1 MARWKTLLLAGALGC
16 WPALGFAQGNLP
28 VPPVAPGGDQGV
40 PALPPGANT
49 GTASVPVSVSGS
61 AMTAPTSSR
70 PGRVSLS
77 DMGSRGSMAAGVPDV
92 SGMPKPEGSMTYTGT
107 NFNGMNQMVLQSGDV
122 QGSFLPAGANNF
134 CAQCPVGVE
143 PCGTTIQA
151 KGPSGL
157 LFDGGVNWYHTR
169 RNDPSIL
176 YSTVVGSDFG
186 DISVSQQQDYAN
198 HTAAGWWVG
207 LGYLTADGWF
217 GMVTY
222 RSYKDTIDNSRVFN
236 DGVDPNFNIQYIG
249 PGPLGSGA
257 GGGDV
262 PAGGF
267 LDRLWDI
274 KWENLDIMGGT
285 VISPAKCLD
294 LTFAAGLRVTKLEQ
308 NYNAF
313 IDRGDGSSNG
323 QALFS
328 KLSGVGLRTGMEA
341 RIYPVQPLT
350 LYAKGYT
357 SLIYANRLEQA
368 AQVFVQADGTTS
380 GSFTSY
386 ERQEIMPVLE
396 LGFGADVS
404 LFRGSL
410 IIGAGYDFNY
420 LWEAGSTYSE
430 QSTNPRAARHVNL
443 TIDGLNV
450 HATLLW

>member
-28 VPPVAPGGDQGV
+28 VPPAAPGGDQGV

-49 GTASVPVSVSGS
+49 STASVPVTVSGS
-61 AMTAPTSSR
+61 AMMAPTTSR

-77 DMGSRGSMAAGVPDV
+77 DMGSRGNTVAGVPDV
-92 SGMPKPEGSMTYTGT
+92 SGMPKAEGGMTYT
-107 NFNGMNQMVLQSGDV
+107 GMNQMVMQSGDV
-122 QGSFLPAGANNF
+122 QGSFMPAGANNF
-134 CAQCPVGVE
+134 CAQCPVGIE

-151 KGPSGL
+151 KGPCGIL
-157 LFDGGVNWYHTR
+157 VDGGVNWFNTR
-169 RNDPSIL
+169 RNDPSVL
-176 YSTVVGSDFG
+176 FSTVLTTNFG
-186 DISVSQQQDYAN
+186 DVNVSQQQDYNN
-198 HTAAGWWVG
+198 HTGTGWWVG
-207 LGYLTADGWF
+207 AGYLTADGWF

-222 RSYKDTIDNSRVFN
+222 RSYKDTIENSRIFN
-236 DGVDPNFNIQYIG
+236 DGTDPNFNIQYIG

-267 LDRLWDI
+267 LDRFWDI
-274 KWENLDIMGGT
+274 TWENLDIMGGT

-294 LTFAAGLRVTKLEQ
+294 VTFAGGLRITKLEQ

-323 QALFS
+323 QVLFS
-328 KLSGVGLRTGMEA
+328 RIQGVGIRTGMEA
-341 RIYPVQPLT
+341 RIYPCQPLT

-368 AQVFVQADGTTS
+368 AQLFVQADGPTT

-386 ERQEIMPVLE
+386 ERQEILPVLE

-404 LFRGSL
+404 LFGGRL
-410 IIGAGYDFNY
+410 ITGVGYDFNY

-443 TIDGLNV
+443 AIDGLNV
-450 HATLLW
+450 HMTLLW

>member
-28 VPPVAPGGDQGV
+28 VPPAAPGGDQGV

-49 GTASVPVSVSGS
+49 STVSVPVSGS
-61 AMTAPTSSR
+61 PLAPTSR
-70 PGRVSLS
+70 AGRVSLS
-77 DMGSRGSMAAGVPDV
+77 DMGSRGTGIAGVPDI
-92 SGMPKPEGSMTYTGT
+92 SGMPKPEGGMTYT
-107 NFNGMNQMVLQSGDV
+107 GMNQMVMQSGEV
-122 QGSFLPAGANNF
+122 QGSFIPAGYNNF
-134 CAQCPVGVE
+134 CAQSPVSVD

-151 KGPSGL
+151 KGPCGI
-157 LFDGGVNWYHTR
+157 LFDAGVNWYSTR
-169 RNDPSIL
+169 RNDPSVL
-176 YSTVVGSDFG
+176 YSTVIPSDFG
-186 DISVSQQQDYAN
+186 DISVSQQQDYSN
-198 HTAAGWWVG
+198 HIGTGWWAG
-207 LGYLTADGWF
+207 IGYLTADGWF

-222 RSYKDTIDNSRVFN
+222 RSFQDTIENSRVFN

-267 LDRLWDI
+267 LDRFWDI
-274 KWENLDIMGGT
+274 NWRNLDIMGGT
-285 VISPAKCLD
+285 VISPAKCMD
-294 LTFAAGLRVTKLEQ
+294 MTFAGGLRITKLEQ

-323 QALFS
+323 QALYS
-328 KLSGVGLRTGMEA
+328 RLQGVGLRVGMES

-350 LYAKGYT
+350 LYVKGYT
-357 SLIYANRLEQA
+357 SLIYANRLEEA
-368 AQVFVQADGTTS
+368 AQLFTQADGATS

-386 ERQEIMPVLE
+386 SRQEIMPVLE

-410 IIGAGYDFNY
+410 IAGVGYDFNY
-420 LWEAGSTYSE
+420 LFEAGSTYSE

-443 TIDGLNV
+443 AIDGLNV
-450 HATLLW
+450 HMTLLW